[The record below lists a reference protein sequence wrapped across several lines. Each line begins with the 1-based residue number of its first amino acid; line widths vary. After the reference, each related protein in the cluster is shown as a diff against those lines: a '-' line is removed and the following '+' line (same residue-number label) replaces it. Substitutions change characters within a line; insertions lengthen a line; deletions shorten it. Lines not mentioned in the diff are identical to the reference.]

1 MQNKKICKIFKKT
14 IKKLIFAKY
23 FNNFWKDLKG
33 KNKASLEWRKTK
45 MKFKI
50 SKKEKILL
58 ETTLTMLFLLSSIA
72 MITPVNA
79 QQVQNPN
86 TAGGALPDGVT
97 PSVIME
103 GKIFLSFSPN
113 PIGKNQE
120 LLVNVWS
127 IPAPGANRAH
137 TGYTVT
143 FTKPDG
149 TKDVIGPFNS
159 YVADGTNWFTYTP
172 DQAGNWTVQFTY
184 PGDYY
189 PAGRY
194 VNGVLNNS
202 APTGSSFMDQRD
214 YPSTWYKPAETPVQT
229 LVVQEEP
236 VMSWYSPL
244 PTDYWTRPI
253 SPENREWAAIGGN
266 YPYAYYNTACRDNG
280 PFITGPNTSHI
291 VWKQQEA
298 VAGMIGGEAGTYSI
312 AAQPGT
318 PSVIYL
324 GRCYQ
329 TLTVPVEG
337 VPTSCAVCY
346 NLRTGQQYYA
356 IPVAKGGVT
365 PTAISYVSPTAV
377 AGIGSIAS
385 GSFSVELITLSGG
398 ASMYGPPAPLRLY
411 KIDPYTG
418 AVTANISL
426 PGLASGTIYNNG
438 LVLSTQTINATLGQY
453 RLINWSTA
461 GSSTNF
467 FTRIFSNVSW
477 PTNMAPGSQG
487 LMADFDTGVAI
498 GTVAGI
504 YGSNSSGAAVT
515 GGDFGLAAG
524 AFGTRIVGI
533 SIKTGQVLYNFTT
546 EDTSFNPGSNSF
558 VDGKIIIPMDM
569 GILNCYDL
577 LTGELVWS
585 SNEFDYPWGAF
596 GGYNAEGAYGLYFW
610 QTYDGLVAFNVST
623 GKQQWKYQYPAP
635 AFETPYTTEDG
646 SSQYAFYGAAQVAD
660 GKIYV
665 YNTEHSQSYPIT
677 RGWRLHCV
685 NAYTGEAIWNVTGS
699 MQPGAISDGYLTAGN
714 AYDGYMY
721 VFGKGQSATTVSA
734 PQTQITAGTKTIIS
748 GTVLDQS
755 LGQPDT
761 ACVSKE
767 SMTGWMEY
775 LHMQHQMP
783 ANVIGVPV
791 SIDAVDPNGNY
802 VHIGDAVSDASGT
815 FSFTWTPT
823 NAGDYTI
830 TATFMGDESYGSSWA
845 ETHTTVVN
853 APEATPST
861 SPISLDSI
869 NSNLTTTV
877 IAGVVAIII
886 TVLLVGLLI
895 LRKK

>member
-1 MQNKKICKIFKKT
+1 MQNP
-14 IKKLIFAKY
+14 
-23 FNNFWKDLKG
+23 D
-33 KNKASLEWRKTK
+33 
-45 MKFKI
+45 
-50 SKKEKILL
+50 
-58 ETTLTMLFLLSSIA
+58 
-72 MITPVNA
+72 
-79 QQVQNPN
+79 
-86 TAGGALPDGVT
+86 TAGGALPAGVT
-97 PSVIME
+97 PDVIME
-103 GKIFLSFSPN
+103 GKVFLSFSPN
-113 PIGKNQE
+113 PIGVNQE

-159 YVADGTNWFTYTP
+159 FVADGTNWFTYTP
-172 DQAGNWTVQFTY
+172 DQVGNWTVQFTY

-194 VNGVLNNS
+194 VNGVYNNS
-202 APTGSSFMDQRD
+202 APAGASFMDQRD
-214 YPSTWYKPAETPVQT
+214 YPSTWYKPAETPVMN
-229 LVVQEEP
+229 LVVQQDP

-253 SPENREWAAIGGN
+253 SPENREWANIGGN
-266 YPYAYYNTACRDNG
+266 YPYAYYNTVCRDNG
-280 PFITGPNTSHI
+280 PFITAPNTSHI

-298 VAGMIGGEAGTYSI
+298 LAGMIGGEAGTYSI

-329 TLTVPVEG
+329 TLTIPIDG

-346 NLRTGQQYYA
+346 DLRTGKQYYA

-365 PTAISYVSPTAV
+365 PTAISYISPTAV

-385 GSFSVELITLSGG
+385 GSFSVELITLAGG

-418 AVTANISL
+418 AVTLNMSL
-426 PGLASGTIYNNG
+426 PAGVSSGTIYNNG
-438 LVLSTQTINATLGQY
+438 LVLSTQTINASRGEY
-453 RLINWSTA
+453 RLINWTTA

-467 FTRIFSNVSW
+467 ATRIFSNVSW
-477 PTNMAPGSQG
+477 PSNMAPGGQG
-487 LMADFDTGVAI
+487 LMADFNTGVAV

-504 YGSNSSGAAVT
+504 YGSASGGAAVT
-515 GGDFGLAAG
+515 GGDFGLASG
-524 AFGTRIVGI
+524 AYGTRIVGI
-533 SIKTGQVLYNFTT
+533 SLVTGQVLYNFTT

-577 LTGELVWS
+577 LTGKLVWS
-585 SNEFDYPWGAF
+585 SDEFDYPWGAF

-665 YNTEHSQSYPIT
+665 YNTEHSQSFPIT

-685 NAYTGEAIWNVTGS
+685 NAYTGEGIWNITGS
-699 MQPGAISDGYLTAGN
+699 MQPGAISDGYLTAGK

-721 VFGKGQSATTVSA
+721 VFGKGPSATTVSA
-734 PQTQITAGTKTIIS
+734 PQTQITAETKVIIS

-755 LGQPDT
+755 PGQPGT
-761 ACVSKE
+761 PCVSKE
-767 SMTGWMEY
+767 SMTEMMEY
-775 LHMQHQMP
+775 IHMQHQMP

-815 FSFTWTPT
+815 FSYTWTPT
-823 NAGDYTI
+823 IAGDYTI
-830 TATFMGDESYGSSWA
+830 TATFMGDDSYGSSWA
-845 ETHTTVVN
+845 ETHATVVN
-853 APEATPST
+853 APAASPSP
-861 SPISLDSI
+861 SQINVDSI
-869 NSNLTTTV
+869 NSNLTTTI

-886 TVLLVGLLI
+886 TVILVGLLI

>member
-1 MQNKKICKIFKKT
+1 MQLKINKKNRMILAT
-14 IKKLIFAKY
+14 IV
-23 FNNFWKDLKG
+23 
-33 KNKASLEWRKTK
+33 
-45 MKFKI
+45 
-50 SKKEKILL
+50 
-58 ETTLTMLFLLSSIA
+58 TMLFLLSSIA
-72 MITPVNA
+72 AITPVNA
-79 QQVQNPN
+79 QQMQNPN
-86 TAGGALPDGVT
+86 TAGGELPAGVT

-103 GKIFLSFSPN
+103 GKVFLSFSPN
-113 PIGKNQE
+113 PIGVDQE

-159 YVADGTNWFTYTP
+159 FVADGTNWFTYIP
-172 DQAGNWTVQFTY
+172 DQAGNWTVQFKY
-184 PGDYY
+184 AGDYY

-202 APTGSSFMDQRD
+202 AAPGSNFMDQRD
-214 YPSTWYKPAETPVQT
+214 YPSTWYKPAETPVQK
-229 LVVQEEP
+229 LVVQQDP

-253 SPENREWAAIGGN
+253 SPENREWANIGGN
-266 YPYAYYNTACRDNG
+266 YPYAYYNTYCRDNG
-280 PFITGPNTSHI
+280 PFITGPNTAHI

-298 VAGMIGGEAGTYSI
+298 LAGMIGGEAGTYSI

-329 TLTVPVEG
+329 TLTVPVNG
-337 VPTSCAVCY
+337 VPTSCAVSY
-346 NLRTGQQYYA
+346 DLRTGKQYYA
-356 IPVAKGGVT
+356 IPGGIT
-365 PTAISYVSPTAV
+365 PTAISYISPTAV

-385 GSFSVELITLSGG
+385 GSFSVELITISGG
-398 ASMYGPPAPLRLY
+398 ASFFGPPTPARLY

-418 AVTANISL
+418 AVTLNISL
-426 PGLASGTIYNNG
+426 AALSSSTIYNNG

-461 GSSTNF
+461 GSSQNF
-467 FTRIFSNVSW
+467 ATRIYSNVSW
-477 PTNMAPGSQG
+477 PSNQAPGAQG
-487 LMADFDTGVAI
+487 LMADFETGVAI

-533 SIKTGQVLYNFTT
+533 SLITGQVLYNFTT
-546 EDTSFNPGSNSF
+546 TDTSFNPGSNSF
-558 VDGKIIIPMDM
+558 VDGKVIIPMDM

-577 LTGELVWS
+577 LTGKLVWS

-623 GKQQWKYQYPAP
+623 GQRAWKYQYQAP
-635 AFETPYTTEDG
+635 PFEVPYTMTNGTGE
-646 SSQYAFYGAAQVAD
+646 YPFYGAAQVAD

-665 YNTEHSQSYPIT
+665 YNTEHSQTYPIT

-685 NAYTGEAIWNVTGS
+685 DVYTGKGLWNITGS

-734 PQTQITAGTKTIIS
+734 PQIQITSGTKAIIS

-755 LGQPDT
+755 PGQPGT

-767 SMTGWMEY
+767 SMTGMMEY
-775 LHMQHQMP
+775 IHMQHEMP
-783 ANVIGVPV
+783 ANVIGIPV

-802 VHIGDAVSDASGT
+802 IHIGDAVSDASGT
-815 FSFTWTPT
+815 YSYTWTPT

-845 ETHTTVVN
+845 ETHTTVVE
-853 APEATPST
+853 APAATSSP
-861 SPISLDSI
+861 SPISFESI
-869 NSNLTTTV
+869 NNNITTTM
-877 IAGVVAIII
+877 ILGVVAIIAVI
-886 TVLLVGLLI
+886 LIIGLLI

>member
-1 MQNKKICKIFKKT
+1 MN
-14 IKKLIFAKY
+14 
-23 FNNFWKDLKG
+23 
-33 KNKASLEWRKTK
+33 
-45 MKFKI
+45 FKI

-58 ETTLTMLFLLSSIA
+58 ETIVTMLFLLSSIA
-72 MITPVNA
+72 AITPVNA
-79 QQVQNPN
+79 QQMQNPN
-86 TAGGALPDGVT
+86 TAGGALPSGVT
-97 PSVIME
+97 PDVVME
-103 GKIFLSFSPN
+103 GKVFLSFSPN
-113 PIGKNQE
+113 PIGKGQE

-159 YVADGTNWFTYTP
+159 FVADGTNWFSYYP
-172 DQAGNWTVQFTY
+172 DQVGNWTVQFTY

-202 APTGSSFMDQRD
+202 APAGASFMDQRD
-214 YPSTWYKPAETPVQT
+214 YPETWYKPAETPVMN
-229 LVVQEEP
+229 LVVQQDP

-253 SPENREWAAIGGN
+253 SPENREWANIGGN
-266 YPYAYYNTACRDNG
+266 YPYAYYNTMCRDNG
-280 PFITGPNTSHI
+280 PFITAPNTSHI

-312 AAQPGT
+312 YAQPGT

-329 TLTVPVEG
+329 TLTVPVNG
-337 VPTSCAVCY
+337 VPTSCAICY
-346 NLRTGQQYYA
+346 DLRTGKQYYS
-356 IPVAKGGVT
+356 IPVAQGGVT

-385 GSFSVELITLSGG
+385 GSFSVELITLAGG
-398 ASMYGPPAPLRLY
+398 ASGYGPATPLKLY

-418 AVTANISL
+418 AVTFNMSL
-426 PGLASGTIYNNG
+426 PALATGTIYNNG
-438 LVLSTQTINATLGQY
+438 LVLSTQTINASRGQY
-453 RLINWSTA
+453 RLINWTTVGTSQ
-461 GSSTNF
+461 NF
-467 FTRIFSNVSW
+467 ATRIFSNVSW
-477 PTNMAPGSQG
+477 PSNMAPGGQG
-487 LMADFDTGVAI
+487 LSCDFNTGVAV

-504 YGSNSSGAAVT
+504 YGSNSNGAAVT
-515 GGDFGLAAG
+515 GGDFGLASG

-533 SIKTGQVLYNFTT
+533 SIITGEVLYNFTT
-546 EDTSFNPGSNSF
+546 TDTSFQPGSNSY

-577 LTGELVWS
+577 LTGELVWT

-623 GKQQWKYQYPAP
+623 GQREWKYQYQAP
-635 AFETPYTTEDG
+635 AFETPYTMENGT
-646 SSQYAFYGAAQVAD
+646 SQYAFYGAAQVAD

-685 NAYTGEAIWNVTGS
+685 DAYTGKGIWNITGS
-699 MQPGAISDGYLTAGN
+699 MQPGAVSDGYLTAGN
-714 AYDGYMY
+714 SYDGYMY
-721 VFGKGQSATTVSA
+721 VFGKGQSATTISA
-734 PQTQITAGTKTIIS
+734 PQTQITTGTKAIIS

-755 LGQPDT
+755 PGQPGT
-761 ACVSKE
+761 PCVSKD
-767 SMTGWMEY
+767 SMSGMMEY
-775 LHMQHQMP
+775 IHMQHQMP
-783 ANVIGVPV
+783 AEVTGVPV
-791 SIDAVDPNGNY
+791 SIDAVDPNGNS

-815 FSFTWTPT
+815 FAYVWTPT
-823 NAGDYTI
+823 MTGDYKI
-830 TATFMGDESYGSSWA
+830 TATFMGDDSYGSSWA
-845 ETHTTVVN
+845 QTFATVAAASSQPTPTSSSSTVN
-853 APEATPST
+853 V
-861 SPISLDSI
+861 DQV
-869 NSNLTTTV
+869 NSNTTTIA
-877 IAGVVAIII
+877 IAGVAAIII
-886 TVLLVGLLI
+886 ALAVATLLI
-895 LRKK
+895 LRKH